1 LTRLWGIARTG
12 KGQNILTTELP
23 AKAGKRIDQIMGHGP
38 VKERAQ
44 RNETGHAGKTVSK
57 HTGICLLVL
66 SVRLI
71 AFLCALCVSV
81 VNPNRKGRHM
91 RSRIDDKQLRQLIRN
106 GDTVTGVARK
116 MGVDK
121 ATVSRRLKALNIAIN
136 RNVTIRA
143 AHKIVDRE
151 INALDQLQKI
161 NRDANE
167 ILDLLMRWNRGEDEA
182 LQVLESQV
190 RKIKVRGQEEK
201 ITEYKF
207 KDPRELALKAM
218 HEIREQLK
226 LQLDIFQ
233 ALFDMRAVQQ
243 FQAEVL
249 QVIGSVSAEA
259 RDEIIRRLTERN
271 ALRSAV
277 DLN

>member
-1 LTRLWGIARTG
+1 MGTLKFTDIELKQLVRRGLTGSAIAKHLG
-12 KGQNILTTELP
+12 
-23 AKAGKRIDQIMGHGP
+23 
-38 VKERAQ
+38 
-44 RNETGHAGKTVSK
+44 VSK
-57 HTGICLLVL
+57 
-66 SVRLI
+66 
-71 AFLCALCVSV
+71 AAVSV
-81 VNPNRKGRHM
+81 
-91 RSRIDDKQLRQLIRN
+91 
-106 GDTVTGVARK
+106 
-116 MGVDK
+116 
-121 ATVSRRLKALNIAIN
+121 RLKALNIAMSKD
-136 RNVTIRA
+136 VTIRS

-167 ILDLLMRWNRGEDEA
+167 LLDLLMRWNRGDDEA
-182 LQVLESQV
+182 LQILETQV
-190 RKIKVRGQEEK
+190 RKVKIGKGENAEE

-218 HEIREQLK
+218 QEIRGQLK

-233 ALFDMRAVQQ
+233 ALFDMQAVQQ

-249 QVIGSVSAEA
+249 EVIESVSPEA

-271 ALRSAV
+271 ALRSAL